1 MSDSDL
7 VIANNLADVSMDSV
21 FDNQSSCTTR
31 SETTY
36 SNSSV
41 CSSVPLFPTPTPCF
55 ATCSYEE
62 LWREMKKENLDVQF
76 VMELRILLNLYKW
89 DENVLL
95 EKLTG
100 NEATLKKLYDSA
112 KLPFKRVLKAF
123 KTFRQ
128 LETLE
133 CDVCLSGCD
142 SSMMLNLHCGHFF
155 CKVCMN
161 GTIKQKVYDRQQV
174 MFCLSDCCDDLIPDD
189 AVMKLLTKEQDRIKF
204 QNLLFESHFQNKKNL
219 RWCQGRDCNKIFKIK
234 TFFST
239 AVDVGRSRCNTNP
252 CRKEPHEPL
261 EFGVMKVWLGEQ
273 LKSSLTKMWLQ
284 ASTNEC
290 PKFDVPINKDG
301 GCNHMQ
307 CERHYCW
314 ICLHDWKE
322 HDDYYN
328 RFRDA
333 HDKWDDS
340 KKSLEMFYSDRYNQ
354 QKQSLILDKNE
365 KVRVVSGSTNYSYE
379 AKRRENP
386 ENSSD
391 RAGSMNTKR
400 SNLSNKPI
408 LMNSGQLKPKTYSDN
423 TIKKGEKQTVKDKN
437 AADPSELDCPICCKC
452 AIM

>member
-133 CDVCLSGCD
+133 CDVCLSDCD

-174 MFCLSDCCDDLIPDD
+174 MFCLSDCCEDIITDDVVLD
-189 AVMKLLTKEQDRIKF
+189 LLTEQQYRVKF
-204 QNLLFESHFQNKKNL
+204 QKLMFESYVQNKNYL
-219 RWCQGRDCNKIFKIK
+219 GWWPGRDCNRIFKIK

-239 AVDVGRSRCNTNP
+239 ASSVCNIAI
-252 CRKEPHEPL
+252 
-261 EFGVMKVWLGEQ
+261 
-273 LKSSLTKMWLQ
+273 LTPAKN
-284 ASTNEC
+284 SETC
-290 PKFDVPINKDG
+290 TTK
-301 GCNHMQ
+301 
-307 CERHYCW
+307 
-314 ICLHDWKE
+314 
-322 HDDYYN
+322 
-328 RFRDA
+328 RDE
-333 HDKWDDS
+333 S
-340 KKSLEMFYSDRYNQ
+340 KKSLKRYIFYSDRYNQ
-354 QKQSLILDKNE
+354 QKQSLILEE
-365 KVRVVSGSTNYSYE
+365 KLNSDEGLKDE
-379 AKRRENP
+379 GNP
-386 ENSSD
+386 EAIRVYNRQQMFLKD
-391 RAGSMNTKR
+391 AIRVLKACRTTLMNTYAFAYFLQKNNQ
-400 SNLSNKPI
+400 SEMFENNQSDLQKHVEILSEFLERDVHKYPDDHTT
-408 LMNSGQLKPKTYSDN
+408 MSA
-423 TIKKGEKQTVKDKN
+423 VKDKVKYCDERRKKLVDHVKECDWEYKN
-437 AADPSELDCPICCKC
+437 L
-452 AIM
+452 